1 MSEGLAIRL
10 AMGNALRSRRV
21 AGGLSLATVAE
32 RAELSTA
39 HLSDVERGVKE
50 ISTDRLAR
58 ACAALD
64 MPPAELFAQVGADLA
79 APEGPTGRRPAPRV
93 RLVQSAERL
102 SPAGLRTVAEFS
114 AYLASKEAG
123 GRRRRIG
130 FEF

>member
-1 MSEGLAIRL
+1 M
-10 AMGNALRSRRV
+10 AMGNALRNRRL
-21 AGGLSLATVAE
+21 AGGLSLAALAQ

-58 ACAALD
+58 ACSALE
-64 MPPAELFAQVGADLA
+64 MPPAELFAEVSLELA
-79 APEGPTGRRPAPRV
+79 EPLRAAHRPAPRA

-102 SPAGLRTVAEFS
+102 SPAGLRTVSEFS
-114 AYLASKEAG
+114 AYMASKEAG

>member
-1 MSEGLAIRL
+1 MSEGAAIRL
-10 AMGNALRSRRV
+10 AIGNALHNRRT
-21 AGGLSLATVAE
+21 AGGLSLAALAR
-32 RAELSTA
+32 RAELSAA

-64 MPPAELFAQVGADLA
+64 VPPAQLFAEVSLRLGE
-79 APEGPTGRRPAPRV
+79 PERATYPPAPRV
-93 RLVQSAERL
+93 RLVESAERL
-102 SPAGLRTVAEFS
+102 SPAALRTVAEFS
-114 AYLASKEAG
+114 AYMASKEAG

>member
-1 MSEGLAIRL
+1 MSEGSAIRL
-10 AMGNALRSRRV
+10 AIGNALRNRRV
-21 AGGLSLATVAE
+21 EGGLSLAALAE
-32 RAELSTA
+32 RADLSTG

-64 MPPAELFAQVGADLA
+64 MPPAELFAQVSVDLA
-79 APEGPTGRRPAPRV
+79 EPTRISPRPAPRA

-102 SPAGLRTVAEFS
+102 SPAALRTVAEFS
-114 AYLASKEAG
+114 AYMASKEAG